1 MNCID
6 AVEGLAKVVLVRLLD
21 MSTEFNQD
29 ASEYIRS
36 TKAVIDAVASYVG
49 DNPEISD
56 VPDLIRDELYDYA
69 RAQWLAHLREN
80 TDLETPATE
89 NPDQDYQ
96 AYCYDYVYVHGNYP
110 R

>member
-6 AVEGLAKVVLVRLLD
+6 AVEGTSKAVLTRLLNLT
-21 MSTEFNQD
+21 TEFNMD

-36 TKAVIDAVASYVG
+36 TKVVIDAVASYVG

-56 VPDLIRDELYDYA
+56 APELIRDELYDYA
-69 RAQWLAHLREN
+69 KAQWLEHVKKS
-80 TDLETPATE
+80 TDFE
-89 NPDQDYQ
+89 PDSPTCADMDYQ
-96 AYCYDYVYVHGNYP
+96 AYCYDYVYTHGNYP